1 MRQDVLNLL
10 DDLAANERGRIT
22 SAEVRERLGISEQST
37 SNLMKRLVDAG
48 LLDRVA
54 RGAYAPRPLGE
65 LGTRAASHDIALAV
79 AAAFAAEPHRIAYR
93 SALDHHELLTH
104 PARTI
109 QVAMPRRVK
118 LQRISGR
125 RLQAIHEPTAT
136 IAIGSEGASAG
147 ASVSSVERALL
158 ESAARPSLVGGWTV
172 VASAL
177 TQARPDPLKLSEL
190 ARELQAEPALR
201 RLGSLSEALNLDRI
215 AKSISPPAEDA
226 SVLALDP
233 RAPTEAPWTDQRWR
247 VRWPVSRREGRELI
261 AA

>member
-22 SAEVRERLGISEQST
+22 TAEVRKRLAISGQSA
-37 SNLMKRLVDAG
+37 SNLMGRLVEAG

-79 AAAFAAEPHRIAYR
+79 AAAFAVEPHRIAFR

-118 LQRISGR
+118 LERISGR
-125 RLQAIHEPTAT
+125 RLQAIHEPVAT
-136 IAIGSEGASAG
+136 IAIGSEWAGVG
-147 ASVSSVERALL
+147 ASVSGVERALL
-158 ESAARPSLVGGWTV
+158 ESAGRPALVGGWTV
-172 VASAL
+172 VANAL
-177 TQARPDPLKLSEL
+177 THAQLDPLKLSEL
-190 ARELQAEPALR
+190 ARELHAEPALR

-215 AKSISPPAEDA
+215 AENIAPPPRDA

-233 RAPTEAPWTDQRWR
+233 RAPAEDPWTDRRWR
-247 VRWPVSRREGRELI
+247 VRWPVSRREGRQLI
-261 AA
+261 AT

>member
-22 SAEVRERLGISEQST
+22 TAEVREHLGISEQSA

-93 SALDHHELLTH
+93 SALDHHELLAH
-104 PARTI
+104 PTRTI
-109 QVAMPRRVK
+109 QVAMPRRPK

-125 RLQAIHEPTAT
+125 RLQAIHEPVAT
-136 IAIGSEGASAG
+136 IAISTEGASAG
-147 ASVSSVERALL
+147 ASVSSLERALL

-177 TQARPDPLKLSEL
+177 IQARPDPLKLSAL

-215 AKSISPPAEDA
+215 ANSISPPAEDA

-233 RAPTEAPWTDQRWR
+233 RAPTEDPWTDQRWR

>member
-10 DDLAANERGRIT
+10 DELAATERSRIT
-22 SAEVRERLGISEQST
+22 TAEVREHLAMSDQSA

-54 RGAYAPRPLGE
+54 RGSYAPRPLGE
-65 LGTRAASHDIALAV
+65 LGTRAASQDIAIAV
-79 AAAFAAEPHRIAYR
+79 AAAFAEEPHRIAYR
-93 SALDHHELLTH
+93 SALDHHGLLAH

-118 LQRISGR
+118 LERISGR
-125 RLQAIHEPTAT
+125 RLQAIHEPGAT
-136 IAIGSEGASAG
+136 VAIGSELVSAG
-147 ASVSSVERALL
+147 AGVSSVERALL

-177 TQARPDPLKLSEL
+177 TQANLDPLKLTRL
-190 ARELQAEPALR
+190 ARDLHAGPALR
-201 RLGSLSEALNLDRI
+201 RIASLSEALNLDRI
-215 AKSISPPAEDA
+215 AGSIAPPAEDA
-226 SVLALDP
+226 SLLELDP
-233 RAPTEAPWTDQRWR
+233 RAPAEAPWTDRRWR
-247 VRWPVSRREGRELI
+247 VRWPVSQREGRELI